1 MDAPM
6 PRPPPVTKACCPV
19 KGLRSAA
26 ESARGRSGAMAC
38 LGPEIILSLKYIGL
52 KVQARRAAAGHAREA
67 DMRTLLPP
75 GWPRPKGYSNGIAAE
90 GKFVFVAGEV
100 GWNPLTE
107 KFDAKDFVGQFRQTL
122 KNTLAIMAE
131 GGAKPEHMVR
141 MTWYVTD
148 KAEYLASLK
157 GVGDAWREIMGRVF
171 PCIAAIEVK
180 GLMEP
185 DAKIEIET
193 TAV

>member
-1 MDAPM
+1 
-6 PRPPPVTKACCPV
+6 
-19 KGLRSAA
+19 
-26 ESARGRSGAMAC
+26 
-38 LGPEIILSLKYIGL
+38 
-52 KVQARRAAAGHAREA
+52 
-67 DMRTLLPP
+67 MRTLLPP
-75 GWPRPKGYSNGIAAE
+75 GWPRPKGYANGIAAE
-90 GKFVFVAGEV
+90 GRFVFVAGEV

-107 KFDAKDFVGQFRQTL
+107 KFDVKDFVGQFRQTL
-122 KNTLAIMAE
+122 KNVVAILAE

-148 KAEYLASLK
+148 KREYLANLA
-157 GVGDAWREIMGRVF
+157 GVGEAWREVMGRVF

-193 TAV
+193 TAVVPH